1 MLGCII
7 VNGLCTGDVDGGFTY
22 VSPRGSSVIDYFIIS
37 EDLFSAPCELRVGN
51 WVDSWHQPVEM
62 KLTKVGRTADKLAQ
76 VENSEERIVWSEACL
91 PNYIHEL
98 ASDNFNHCR
107 RNAHLELR
115 HDVDA
120 SMDIF
125 LNALY
130 GAASCM
136 VRPVGKK
143 RENGNDSFYEE
154 CTRKKRTVKT
164 LLKRF
169 QRSKKEN
176 TECREKYVRERKKRI
191 QRTVEE

>member
-62 KLTKVGRTADKLAQ
+62 KLTKVGRTDKLAQ
-76 VENSEERIVWSEACL
+76 VENSEECIVWSETCL

-98 ASDNFNHCR
+98 ASDDFNDCIG
-107 RNAHLELR
+107 NVHLDLR

-120 SMDIF
+120 SRDILF
-125 LNALY
+125 
-130 GAASCM
+130 
-136 VRPVGKK
+136 
-143 RENGNDSFYEE
+143 
-154 CTRKKRTVKT
+154 
-164 LLKRF
+164 
-169 QRSKKEN
+169 
-176 TECREKYVRERKKRI
+176 
-191 QRTVEE
+191 